1 MPEQELE
8 RLRQVANRLTAA
20 HQEALNAV
28 VGALE
33 YSGERGL
40 VDDEAQS
47 SGTQRLEATLLD
59 VRAILEGAV
68 CGCAKPSGG
77 RQIVDDSGPS
87 RPLWCKTLSLFT
99 ELSRPIAPVV

>member
-20 HQEALNAV
+20 HQEALDAV

-47 SGTQRLEATLLD
+47 WGTERLEATLLD
-59 VRAILEGAV
+59 VRAILEGASADV
-68 CGCAKPSGG
+68 
-77 RQIVDDSGPS
+77 R
-87 RPLWCKTLSLFT
+87 SLQ
-99 ELSRPIAPVV
+99 EDGK